1 MRLGR
6 PSANPDIASAVR
18 AWVAGHPEAPAL
30 IDGDVTLTRATLLR
44 WCDATAAQLPPCF
57 TASEGPAL
65 CALLLPRSWA
75 VPLALI
81 AARFAGMAFLA
92 LDPAQPAAR
101 LGSILA
107 EARPTIVL
115 GFAAERARVE
125 AVLHASGL
133 RPAASAVPL
142 NPPDPALEWLELHRL
157 ADGRALPPGTGHLVF
172 TSGSTGRP
180 KGVVLRDGPLLQT
193 VAAQRN
199 LLGTDGTGADA
210 TAPSVWALNPSFD
223 ASLSDIF
230 CALLGTAP
238 LLVFREEQ
246 TRWRSLAAVIARHGG
261 ARTDLAPSLLRL
273 VPPEALGLKA
283 LIFGGERCDPATAA
297 RWGRATLALQ
307 AYGPTEAAV
316 CATMARAGPGWRD
329 GELGRPL
336 PHQTVLLSTEQGVFR
351 VSPRVPDAGPD
362 NAEIFNATVLA
373 PAGAPESATGEI
385 WLAGDAIATGYL
397 DAPRL
402 EVERFGM
409 WEGQR
414 IHRTGDIARWSDG
427 CLVWLG
433 RRDRQLKLNG
443 RLVCPEEIEAVA
455 GECWGGPCACVPG
468 ERGLVLALGG
478 TARIAPA
485 EVLAA
490 IARQL
495 GNTLTP
501 RRAVILV
508 QWPMSPNGKTDL
520 AAIQLATANA

>member
-1 MRLGR
+1 MHLG
-6 PSANPDIASAVR
+6 AALGGPDIASAVR
-18 AWVAGHPEAPAL
+18 VWAANQPSAPAL
-30 IDGDVTLTRATLLR
+30 IDGDVMLTRATLRR
-44 WCDATAAQLPPCF
+44 WCDAIAARLPSLT

-81 AARFAGMAFLA
+81 AARFAGMAFLP

-107 EARPTIVL
+107 QARPTIVL
-115 GFAAERARVE
+115 GFATDRARVE
-125 AVLHASGL
+125 AALHVSGL
-133 RPAASAVPL
+133 RSVASAVSL
-142 NPPDPALEWLELHRL
+142 DPPDPALERLELHHL

-193 VAAQRN
+193 VAAQRG
-199 LLGTDGTGADA
+199 LLGTDGTGPDA
-210 TAPSVWALNPSFD
+210 TAPSIWALNPSFD

-246 TRWRSLAAVIARHGG
+246 TRWRSLAAVIARHGA
-261 ARTDLAPSLLRL
+261 ARADLAPSLLRL
-273 VPPEALGLKA
+273 VRPEALGLKT

-297 RWGRATLALQ
+297 RWGRAVLALQ

-336 PHQTVLLSTEQGVFR
+336 ANQTVLLATEQGVFR
-351 VSPRVPDAGPD
+351 VLPRLPDAGPD
-362 NAEIFNATVLA
+362 KAETFNATVLA
-373 PAGAPESATGEI
+373 PAGAPAIATGEI
-385 WLAGDAIATGYL
+385 WLAGHAIATGYL
-397 DAPRL
+397 DADGL
-402 EVERFGM
+402 EAERFG
-409 WEGQR
+409 WLEGQR
-414 IHRTGDIARWSDG
+414 LHRTGDIARWSDG
-427 CLVWLG
+427 RLIWLG
-433 RRDRQLKLNG
+433 RRDRQFKLNG

-455 GECWGGPCACVPG
+455 GECWGGPCACVLG
-468 ERGLVLALGG
+468 DHGLVLALGG
-478 TARIAPA
+478 TSRKAPV

-490 IARQL
+490 IAGQL
-495 GNTLTP
+495 GNALTP
-501 RRAVILV
+501 RRVAVLAE
-508 QWPMSPNGKTDL
+508 WPLSPNGKTNL